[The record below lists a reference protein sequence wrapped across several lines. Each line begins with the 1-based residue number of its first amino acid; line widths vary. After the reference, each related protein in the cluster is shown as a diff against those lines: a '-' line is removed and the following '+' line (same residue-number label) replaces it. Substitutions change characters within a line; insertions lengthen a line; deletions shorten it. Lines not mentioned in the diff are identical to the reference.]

1 MRSRGLMYGRWR
13 NEGEMGK
20 NDLKAGHKRP
30 SSSTFEL
37 I

>member
-1 MRSRGLMYGRWR
+1 MRSRGLLYGLWR

-20 NDLKAGHKRP
+20 NYLKAGHERP

-37 I
+37 T